1 MNESRIGKL
10 PANVFLWLDPSQQTR
25 QKYWQCYPPGWK
37 GCTRWNVENIWF
49 VSGLSGIMV
58 DECFSALSLVILMIF
73 SFCPEVQ
80 CITMSGLLFTNI
92 RRTLDIT
99 PRTSKITP
107 SYWDNYGSKPRSQG
121 VSIYLSTIF
130 LFSDFIFS
138 NQPQQFPARVELVN
152 TFPKQT
158 PGNSA
163 LLSRLS
169 WDHQYS
175 NQSWW
180 EKLP

>member
-1 MNESRIGKL
+1 MRTQIWSQHLPTLNCNNTKMNESRIGKL
-10 PANVFLWLDPSQQTR
+10 PANVFLWLDTSQQTR

-37 GCTRWNVENIWF
+37 GCTRWNVWNIWF

-130 LFSDFIFS
+130 LFFILFFQINPNNS
-138 NQPQQFPARVELVN
+138 L
-152 TFPKQT
+152 
-158 PGNSA
+158 PG
-163 LLSRLS
+163 LS
-169 WDHQYS
+169 
-175 NQSWW
+175 
-180 EKLP
+180 

>member
-1 MNESRIGKL
+1 MLVSRFTNITLDCSNTKMNESRIGKL
-10 PANVFLWLDPSQQTR
+10 PANVFLWLDTNQKPRHNR
-25 QKYWQCYPPGWK
+25 QILRKCFMLQFGEGGGLKGWRD
-37 GCTRWNVENIWF
+37 CTRWNVWNIWF

-130 LFSDFIFS
+130 LFFILFF
-138 NQPQQFPARVELVN
+138 QIN
-152 TFPKQT
+152 TNDSL
-158 PGNSA
+158 PG
-163 LLSRLS
+163 LS
-169 WDHQYS
+169 
-175 NQSWW
+175 
-180 EKLP
+180 

>member
-10 PANVFLWLDPSQQTR
+10 PANVFLWLDTTIQPTH
-25 QKYWQCYPPGWK
+25 KYWYNDIILQFDEGRWWWCWWCAGWK
-37 GCTRWNVENIWF
+37 RWNVWNIWF

-99 PRTSKITP
+99 PGHQHHTLVYQHDI
-107 SYWDNYGSKPRSQG
+107 SYSQPANQYRQRLSSSYRS
-121 VSIYLSTIF
+121 YR
-130 LFSDFIFS
+130 
-138 NQPQQFPARVELVN
+138 AA
-152 TFPKQT
+152 
-158 PGNSA
+158 NSA
-163 LLSRLS
+163 VNLHIYY
-169 WDHQYS
+169 WQIT
-175 NQSWW
+175 
-180 EKLP
+180 